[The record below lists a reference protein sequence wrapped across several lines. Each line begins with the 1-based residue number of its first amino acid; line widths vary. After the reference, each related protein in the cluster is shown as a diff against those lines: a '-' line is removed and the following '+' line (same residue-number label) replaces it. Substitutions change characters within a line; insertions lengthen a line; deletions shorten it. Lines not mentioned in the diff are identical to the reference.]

1 MEVDTFPRDCTQRQ
15 KRKTP
20 ARHKNSHL
28 KKCCPIGESLNMNED
43 NQSGAMCDSSDLQ
56 LAPKLINVTLYDNCI
71 EDMETNFILPL
82 EIGNPCNTYV

>member
-1 MEVDTFPRDCTQRQ
+1 MEVDAFPKDCNQRQ

-20 ARHKNSHL
+20 SRSKNSHL
-28 KKCCPIGESLNMNED
+28 KKCCPIGESLNMRED
-43 NQSGAMCDSSDLQ
+43 NQSSAMCDSSDVQ
-56 LAPKLINVTLYDNCI
+56 FVSKLLNVSLYDNCI

>member
-1 MEVDTFPRDCTQRQ
+1 MDTFPKDCTQRQ

-20 ARHKNSHL
+20 ARHDNSHF

-56 LAPKLINVTLYDNCI
+56 LLPKLINVTLYDNCI